1 MSQIPKTI
9 KIIATLGL
17 LPFFL
22 GAIATF
28 TVSILDFDT
37 KVLFIKIS
45 ILYAGLILSFLGG
58 CLFGFETIS
67 GKNSN
72 KMRLWLSI
80 IPTLWS
86 LIALQIPHFS
96 ASILALGFLVVYEF
110 DRKSSLAGTVP
121 AWWLS
126 LRLPLTAI
134 VILNLTI
141 IGFNHAS

>member
-28 TVSILDFDT
+28 KVSILDFDT
-37 KVLFIKIS
+37 KVLLIKLS
-45 ILYAGLILSFLGG
+45 TLYAGLILSFLGG
-58 CLFGFETIS
+58 CLFGFES
-67 GKNSN
+67 VFGKTPN

-80 IPTLWS
+80 IPSIWS

-121 AWWLS
+121 GWWLS

>member
-1 MSQIPKTI
+1 MNQIPITI

-28 TVSILDFDT
+28 KISILDFDT
-37 KVLFIKIS
+37 KVLLIKLS
-45 ILYAGLILSFLGG
+45 TLYAGLILSFLGG
-58 CLFGFETIS
+58 CLFGFESIS
-67 GKNSN
+67 GKNPN
-72 KMRLWLSI
+72 TRRLWLSI
-80 IPTLWS
+80 IPSIWS
-86 LIALQIPHFS
+86 LVALQIPHFS
-96 ASILALGFLVVYEF
+96 ASILALGFLVVFEF

-121 AWWLS
+121 GWWLS

>member
-37 KVLFIKIS
+37 RVSLIKLS
-45 ILYAGLILSFLGG
+45 TLYAGLILSFLGG
-58 CLFGFETIS
+58 CLFGFESIS
-67 GKNSN
+67 GKNPN
-72 KMRLWLSI
+72 RMRLCLSI
-80 IPTLWS
+80 IPSLWS

-96 ASILALGFLVVYEF
+96 ASILVLGFLVVYEF

-121 AWWLS
+121 SWWLS

>member
-9 KIIATLGL
+9 KIIATIGL

-28 TVSILDFDT
+28 TVSILDFNT
-37 KVLFIKIS
+37 KVLLIKLS
-45 ILYAGLILSFLGG
+45 TLYAGLILSFLGG
-58 CLFGFETIS
+58 CLFGFESIS
-67 GKNSN
+67 GKNPN

-80 IPTLWS
+80 IPSLWS
-86 LIALQIPHFS
+86 LIALQIPYFS